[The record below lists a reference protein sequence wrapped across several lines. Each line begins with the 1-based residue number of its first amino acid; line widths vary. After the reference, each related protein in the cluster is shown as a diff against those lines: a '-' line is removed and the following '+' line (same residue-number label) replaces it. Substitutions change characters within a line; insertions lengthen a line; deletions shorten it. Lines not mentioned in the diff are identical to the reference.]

1 MIDVLDTIR
10 RLTEEKRAANRFP
23 THVLFIDLQKQVA
36 QQVRD
41 ELNALHRDGIIKV
54 GKTVND
60 KYIELK

>member
-10 RLTEEKRAANRFP
+10 RLTEEKQAANRFP
-23 THVLFIDLQKQVA
+23 TYVLFIDLQKQVA

-41 ELNALHRDGIIKV
+41 ELNAIHQDGKIKV
-54 GKTVND
+54 EKTVND